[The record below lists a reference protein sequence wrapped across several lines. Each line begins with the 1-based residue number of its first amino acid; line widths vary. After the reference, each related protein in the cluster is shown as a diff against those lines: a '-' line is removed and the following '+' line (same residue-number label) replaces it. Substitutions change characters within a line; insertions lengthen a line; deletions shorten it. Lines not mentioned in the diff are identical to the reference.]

1 VANIATVIRFSVG
14 ESVTIDMAMESIVH
28 VEKRESIPDDAAVFH
43 YDELNE
49 GFKERFPRL
58 TEDTPAKGS
67 VGPESVLSDGDYV
80 KFTDYYQV
88 TCQ

>member
-1 VANIATVIRFSVG
+1 MVEHAI
-14 ESVTIDMAMESIVH
+14 IDMAMESIVH
-28 VEKRESIPDDAAVFH
+28 VEKREIIPDDAAVFH

-49 GFKERFPRL
+49 KFKHRFPKL
-58 TEDTPAKGS
+58 IEDALAEES
-67 VGPESVLSDGDYV
+67 VGSESVLSDGAYV

>member
-1 VANIATVIRFSVG
+1 MGDV
-14 ESVTIDMAMESIVH
+14 AMESIVQ
-28 VEKRESIPDDAAVFH
+28 VEKKESIPDDAAVFH

-49 GFKERFPRL
+49 EFKDRFPQL
-58 TEDTPAKGS
+58 TEGTPDEGS
-67 VGPESVLSDGDYV
+67 VGPESVLSDGAYV

>member
-1 VANIATVIRFSVG
+1 MANIAIVIRFSVV
-14 ESVTIDMAMESIVH
+14 ESNTIDMAMESIAH
-28 VEKRESIPDDAAVFH
+28 VEKRESIPDDAAIFH

-49 GFKERFPRL
+49 DFKERFPKL
-58 TEDTPAKGS
+58 TEDTPAEGS